1 MALAFTSAT
10 TSTSNT
16 SVNLGASVSGKHR
29 SRRIRRQRRNVVSFS
44 QDHLGESSSSSEEEY
59 DIDHSFVSSVNV
71 PNDGEELD
79 LDLGEMEGE
88 LDSLVRYIRR
98 SVDGQ
103 LLGEG
108 GGVFEVLAF
117 ALEDWDL

>member
-16 SVNLGASVSGKHR
+16 SVNLGASLSGKHR

-44 QDHLGESSSSSEEEY
+44 QDHLDESSSSSEEEY
-59 DIDHSFVSSVNV
+59 DVEQSFVSSINV
-71 PNDGEELD
+71 PDDGEELD
-79 LDLGEMEGE
+79 LGKMEGE

-98 SVDGQ
+98 GVEGQ
-103 LLGEG
+103 LIGEG

>member
-1 MALAFTSAT
+1 MALTFTSAT

-16 SVNLGASVSGKHR
+16 GVSLGVSLSGKHR

-44 QDHLGESSSSSEEEY
+44 SDHLDESSSSEEEEY
-59 DIDHSFVSSVNV
+59 DVEHSFATSVDV
-71 PNDGEELD
+71 PNNEEM
-79 LDLGEMEGE
+79 DLGKMEGE

-98 SVDGQ
+98 GVEGH
-103 LLGEG
+103 LLEEG
-108 GGVFEVLAF
+108 GSMFEVLAF